1 MTVDT
6 RRPTLLAE
14 LLGILVDRFGVGDV
28 ERAFSEARERRA
40 SRRRDAAVTRTRTA
54 EIAKQAASLVPP
66 DELARARA
74 RRALK
79 E

>member
-1 MTVDT
+1 VDT

-14 LLGILVDRFGVGDV
+14 LLAILVDRFGAGDV
-28 ERAFSEARERRA
+28 EHALVEAREQRA
-40 SRRRDAAVTRTRTA
+40 SRRRRAAVARSRSA
-54 EIAKQAASLVPP
+54 EIAKQAASLVSP